1 MTKKL
6 SININLYAPI
16 LKKMCEIAVPKL
28 FTFYK
33 TFWYN
38 LLHIKHTFLL
48 HDYCYVYP
56 RVAVLGLPV
65 ARQVRKYTH
74 IFKDIAT
81 NIKTVVIYPYHAEDF
96 GVYKEG

>member
-1 MTKKL
+1 MV
-6 SININLYAPI
+6 PF
-16 LKKMCEIAVPKL
+16 LKKCAKL
-28 FTFYK
+28 LSLNFSHFTR
-33 TFWYN
+33 
-38 LLHIKHTFLL
+38 LSGMIKHAFLL

-81 NIKTVVIYPYHAEDF
+81 NIKTVIIYPYHAEDF
-96 GVYKEG
+96 GGYKER